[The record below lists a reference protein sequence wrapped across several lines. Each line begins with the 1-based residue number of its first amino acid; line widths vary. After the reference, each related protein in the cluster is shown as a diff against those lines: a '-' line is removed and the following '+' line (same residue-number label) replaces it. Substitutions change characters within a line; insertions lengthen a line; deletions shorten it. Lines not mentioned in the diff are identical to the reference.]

1 MYPSKKVLGVPAAV
15 LGHVPGV
22 IYGLYQ
28 VIEDGQRRT
37 LQEEATPA
45 VAKIVRRGHSGEVE
59 NRTPLQRLVDT
70 MLDRAEASDPS
81 VEYVIWMPS
90 LESLLLPRDPTDGP
104 RSTSPL
110 THRYRTHRVQPFD
123 TPTLTVWVSPP
134 PESRPR
140 QAHPP
145 TPQTLSPN
153 TSPAAKPPMIGDDV
167 PAR

>member
-1 MYPSKKVLGVPAAV
+1 MYPSKKVLWAFLLQL

-59 NRTPLQRLVDT
+59 NRTPVQRLVDT

-123 TPTLTVWVSPP
+123 TPTLTVWVSPAAGVAAP
-134 PESRPR
+134 PGAS
-140 QAHPP
+140 
-145 TPQTLSPN
+145 SY
-153 TSPAAKPPMIGDDV
+153 AADPLTEHIT
-167 PAR
+167 RR